1 MYCQKNKEYLLKHV
15 VVLENQMNRVL
26 LMDSVSRIIHDEHFS
41 VRHLCST
48 LGKQELTISHFPCH
62 SSLEYNNN
70 ISIYFL
76 GVLQSEKH
84 VTM

>member
-15 VVLENQMNRVL
+15 VVCENQMNRVL

-48 LGKQELTISHFPCH
+48 LEKQKLTISHFPL
-62 SSLEYNNN
+62 SL
-70 ISIYFL
+70 IFK
-76 GVLQSEKH
+76 VQ
-84 VTM
+84 